1 MKDKKNMSKERSKKL
16 SDAKKSL
23 DDMMKAI
30 EPFLPEKTQVLHK
43 QYSEWKSGAASFDE
57 AQVED

>member
-1 MKDKKNMSKERSKKL
+1 MKDKKTMSKERSKKL
-16 SDAKKSL
+16 SDAKKNL

-30 EPFLPEKTQVLHK
+30 EPFLPEKTQVIHK
-43 QYSEWKSGAASFDE
+43 QYSEWNSGMSSFDE